1 MGDNAAP
8 LSPNCPTAKNI
19 FTFLSKSA
27 FLSPYI
33 VGGILRMRKR
43 AVRVSPELDQ
53 RIQQSAKD
61 RGYRTP
67 SAFIRAAIE
76 DQLKSHTAMV
86 GMEEQTAAS
95 FDRLLK
101 ELRRVL
107 RGQQALFALVDA
119 LTKAF
124 LTCIPEPPMEAR
136 AHSIALARDR
146 YTRLMKN
153 AGSGMAGE
161 SRSAMQGLLG
171 KDDE

>member
-1 MGDNAAP
+1 
-8 LSPNCPTAKNI
+8 
-19 FTFLSKSA
+19 
-27 FLSPYI
+27 
-33 VGGILRMRKR
+33 MRKR
-43 AVRVSPELDQ
+43 AVRISPDLDQ

-76 DQLKSHTAMV
+76 DELKSHSQMA

-95 FDRLLK
+95 FDRPSK
-101 ELRRVL
+101 EMRRVL
-107 RGQQALFALVDA
+107 RGQQALFALLDA

-124 LTCIPEPPMEAR
+124 LTCVPEPAAEAR

-146 YTRLMKN
+146 YTRLMKT

-161 SRSAMQGLLG
+161 SRSAMQGLVG
-171 KDDE
+171 EDDE

>member
-1 MGDNAAP
+1 
-8 LSPNCPTAKNI
+8 
-19 FTFLSKSA
+19 
-27 FLSPYI
+27 
-33 VGGILRMRKR
+33 MRKR
-43 AVRVSPELDQ
+43 AVRISPELDR
-53 RIQQSAKD
+53 RIQESARD

-76 DQLKSHTAMV
+76 DELKSHNQTA

-95 FDRLLK
+95 FDRLSK
-101 ELRRVL
+101 ELRRML

-119 LTKAF
+119 LTKTF

-161 SRSAMQGLLG
+161 SRSAMQGLVG
-171 KDDE
+171 EDDE